1 MKKLWIL
8 LLGAM
13 SILSACGLM
22 PPSVSSNIIEAD
34 PNGSLISIS
43 AQNCQMGCTEL
54 VLQKARDVCPRGY
67 SIKNRLSD
75 GLNRQYNQEQIIV
88 RCSN

>member
-13 SILSACGLM
+13 SVLSACGLM

-43 AQNCQMGCTEL
+43 AQNSQMGCTEL
-54 VLQKARDVCPRGY
+54 VLQKARDVCPSGY

-75 GLNRQYNQEQIIV
+75 GLNRQYNQEQIIA